1 MVSRQFVV
9 VNLTMILFIV
19 NVLLVITLCLGQRL
33 CPQQPP
39 TNRVRFKLTV
49 WNKCKLPSSDVTS
62 CVYFLFIVYYFLCIL
77 RIPVNVVVQHHK

>member
-19 NVLLVITLCLGQRL
+19 NVLFVISLCLGQRL

-49 WNKCKLPSSDVTS
+49 WNKCILPSSDVTS
-62 CVYFLFIVYYFLCIL
+62 CVYFCSLYFISYVF
-77 RIPVNVVVQHHK
+77 